1 MSNTPRKASKPHR
14 PSYCFIFQSPAEADK
29 FFDFANH
36 RQDTT
41 IVQHPLCSDGS
52 GNRLKHQV
60 LVTGTGSMLFD
71 TNLKNDLVAT
81 AATLGGHLMEKI

>member
-1 MSNTPRKASKPHR
+1 MSNTPRKTCKPHR

-29 FFDFANH
+29 FFDFANQ

-41 IVQHPLCSDGS
+41 IVQHPLSADGS

-71 TNLKNDLVAT
+71 TNLKNELVALAT
-81 AATLGGHLMEKI
+81 TLGGCLMPK

>member
-1 MSNTPRKASKPHR
+1 MSDNYRKAPKPHR

-29 FFDFANH
+29 FFDFANQ

-41 IVQHPLCSDGS
+41 IVQHPLSSDGS

-71 TNLKNDLVAT
+71 TNLKNDLVGMAT
-81 AATLGGHLMEKI
+81 TLGGYLMPK